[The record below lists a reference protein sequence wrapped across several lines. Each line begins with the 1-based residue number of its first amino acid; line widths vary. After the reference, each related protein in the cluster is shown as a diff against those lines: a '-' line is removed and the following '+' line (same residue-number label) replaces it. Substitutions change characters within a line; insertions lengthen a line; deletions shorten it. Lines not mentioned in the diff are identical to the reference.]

1 MPASE
6 IIEFS
11 RKKNSICSQSWELH
25 NAFYLQKSAL
35 GGKDT
40 ILVIEGML
48 ILNGFISNFSLQGV
62 FLWNP
67 FIF

>member
-11 RKKNSICSQSWELH
+11 REKRVPFALSPENYILDRY
-25 NAFYLQKSAL
+25 AFYLQKSAL
-35 GGKDT
+35 GRKDT

-48 ILNGFISNFSLQGV
+48 ILNGFI
-62 FLWNP
+62 
-67 FIF
+67 